1 MRRSILSLG
10 LLVMMAT
17 HASNAA
23 NAAEVKVHITSVDA
37 ARKGKLY
44 VQLCEE
50 KDFLV
55 KDCKFRQMVDVS
67 GKDAK
72 LVFAAVPNGKWAA
85 MAFHDENNN
94 GKLDTN
100 PRGIPIE
107 GTAFSR
113 NAKGQYG
120 PPKFADAFENINAAS
135 FEFVFRLV
143 Y

>member
-1 MRRSILSLG
+1 MKHLFLGLGLALSLG
-10 LLVMMAT
+10 SAA
-17 HASNAA
+17 HAADVN
-23 NAAEVKVHITSVDA
+23 VHITSVDA

-55 KDCKFRQMVDVS
+55 KDCKFREMVEVKD
-67 GKDAK
+67 KDAK
-72 LVFAAVPNGKWAA
+72 LVFKAVPDGKWAA

-94 GKLDTN
+94 GKLDTGSN
-100 PRGIPIE
+100 GIPIE

-113 NAKGQYG
+113 NAKGHYG
-120 PPKFADAFENINAAS
+120 PPKFADAQETVAGAS
-135 FEFVFRLV
+135 FEFKFRLA